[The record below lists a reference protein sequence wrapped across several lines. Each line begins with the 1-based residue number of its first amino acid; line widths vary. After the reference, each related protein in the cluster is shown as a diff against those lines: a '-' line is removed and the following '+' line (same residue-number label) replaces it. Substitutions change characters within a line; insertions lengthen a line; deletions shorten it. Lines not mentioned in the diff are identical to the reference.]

1 MPRTIF
7 LFSILLSLCAVSTQ
21 AQEIGLQL
29 YSLRNQFAKDVPGTM
44 AKVKE
49 MGIKE
54 VELAGTYGL
63 GFPDFIKLIAKNNLK
78 VVSYGTDFERLQNF
92 PQSVAD
98 EARSFGAQYVACFW
112 IPHNGDSF
120 TKEDVDKAAEVF
132 NAAGKVLTQNG
143 LLFCYHP
150 HGYEFQLYNDKPLF
164 DYMMDKFDSRY
175 VHLEMDVF
183 WIKQPGQDPVALLK
197 KYSSRVVLMHL
208 KDRKIGT
215 PNSQDG
221 HADDETNVVLGAGDV
236 GIAEIMKEAKELGI
250 KHFFIEDESSN
261 SEAQIPLSLSYLK
274 SLNPK

>member
-1 MPRTIF
+1 MPRTIL
-7 LFSILLSLCAVSTQ
+7 LFSILLSLCVVTTQ

-98 EARSFGAQYVACFW
+98 EARAFGAQYVACFW
-112 IPHNGDSF
+112 IPHNGDTF
-120 TKEDVDKAAEVF
+120 TKEDVDKEAEVF
-132 NAAGKVLTQNG
+132 NAAGKILTQSG

-164 DYMMDKFDSRY
+164 EYMMDKFDSRY

-197 KYSSRVVLMHL
+197 KYSNRVVLMHL

-236 GIAEIMKEAKELGI
+236 GIADIMKEAKELGI